1 MAKAETEPAPSGLN
15 GVQIG
20 LLTLLLVGLFGSIGA
35 RAWLR
40 PEPGGPAGATP
51 GNSLVAPSSTPPAE
65 EPRTPIERS
74 LPYVTESSFFGL
86 IGFAL
91 GYTTRKFVKF
101 GLIVLALFFVGLQAL
116 VWTGKVTVDWSGLV
130 ASLDEWIFNLRENE
144 SMTEFLTRRIPSG
157 GGMLLGYVIG
167 FRRG

>member
-1 MAKAETEPAPSGLN
+1 MAKAESEPAPSGLN
-15 GVQIG
+15 GVQIA

-40 PEPGGPAGATP
+40 PEPGPPSTGVP
-51 GNSLVAPSSTPPAE
+51 GNSLVDPGAAPARE

-91 GYTTRKFVKF
+91 GYTTRKFVKL
-101 GLIVLALFFVGLQAL
+101 GLILVALFFVGLQAL

-130 ASLDEWIFNLRENE
+130 ASLDEWIFNLRQDE
-144 SMTEFLTRRIPSG
+144 SMTAFLTRRIPSG